1 MDNELKTMLE
11 SVISEALQP
20 ITKEIKELNQRI
32 GGMENEIQD
41 LNQRVGGMENEIQ
54 GLNQHVGSI
63 ENEMKNM
70 NAQLDENTQITK
82 AIYHR
87 QEETDARL
95 ESLSLDVHTMHG
107 EVILTKEQVADIK
120 KEIEFTYQ
128 KTSKN
133 ELEIFKLRS

>member
-32 GGMENEIQD
+32 
-41 LNQRVGGMENEIQ
+41 GGMENEIQ

-95 ESLSLDVHTMHG
+95 EALSLDVHAMHG